1 MSPTDPPGKSDRTDQ
16 HTEVSSTATREALG
30 KLGQW
35 LDLDSETQLVH
46 LVLHR
51 FGSAWVGAAPRC
63 SWPLC
68 HDLQACRPAS
78 GPPYRQ

>member
-35 LDLDSETQLVH
+35 LDLDPETQLVH
-46 LVLHR
+46 
-51 FGSAWVGAAPRC
+51 FGAAPLRVGLGRR
-63 SWPLC
+63 SSALLLAAMP
-68 HDLQACRPAS
+68 
-78 GPPYRQ
+78 